1 MNPLLGRSDFTWW
14 CWTQARLVGG
24 GRRRH
29 LLRWERPGDGRNGT
43 RANIRMRRLPVRLCG
58 KEYKLICGFKVDIIQ
73 IPMVNWL
80 PTSRYSA
87 MCSQASSSWFSS
99 RITSNISGGH
109 WANFSAATICT
120 DKFLACDLPRDLI
133 KRCKTC
139 TQKTDRLVIDRDAI
153 Q

>member
-1 MNPLLGRSDFTWW
+1 MRVWS
-14 CWTQARLVGG
+14 A
-24 GRRRH
+24 
-29 LLRWERPGDGRNGT
+29 EGDADTSCEGSGLAMAGT
-43 RANIRMRRLPVRLCG
+43 VPVRISGCVAFQ
-58 KEYKLICGFKVDIIQ
+58 YVCVDNKKYINIFLD
-73 IPMVNWL
+73 IYILSGTYLKRL

-139 TQKTDRLVIDRDAI
+139 KRKQMDLVIDISMIEQRYTHLTTTNL
-153 Q
+153 